1 MRKST
6 VLFGKIIRSATRLHG
21 GGSAFPGLVVE
32 KIDPG
37 FLKQAL
43 SNLPHGVVVISGTN
57 GKTTTTKML
66 VELLESHGLKVFTNR
81 TGSNF
86 TRGIVSA
93 LLGEIHHFK
102 LDVDVAVLELD
113 EAHAVQFVK
122 QVRPTYS
129 VLLNVLRDQLDRFG
143 EIDKTAQ
150 LLAAVAQKTTSG
162 VLLNR
167 DDPLIANIAKDNL
180 SAPVRFFG
188 YTAKLADKF
197 PSDDELHGPKN
208 SKRTTT
214 KTDVELI
221 SFNEKTAVYKI
232 DGTEKKTSLQLNG
245 AHNILNG
252 AAALAAA
259 RMILGK
265 MVDNANLLKAL
276 AEVKPAFGRGENIKI
291 NGQNLELIL
300 VKNPS
305 GFRLALASQ
314 LDNNADVMIA
324 INDQY
329 ADGRDMSWLWDVDFT
344 TLKNVSVVGG
354 VRAYDMALRLQYDQ
368 VKFGLVKPDLKQ
380 ALKVLL
386 DLPDNKPK
394 QIFCT
399 YTAML
404 QLRKIVGKSADIEE
418 AL

>member
-1 MRKST
+1 MKKST

-21 GGSAFPGLVVE
+21 GGSAFPGLMVE
-32 KIDPG
+32 KVDPE
-37 FLKQAL
+37 FLKQTLGDL
-43 SNLPHGVVVISGTN
+43 SHGVIVVSGTN
-57 GKTTTTKML
+57 GKTTTTKMV

-102 LDVDVAVLELD
+102 LDADIAVLELD

-122 QVRPTYS
+122 QVKPTYS

-150 LLAAVAQKTTSG
+150 LLATVAKATTGG
-162 VLLNR
+162 VVLNR
-167 DDPLIANIAKDNL
+167 DDPLISDIAQDKL
-180 SAPVRFFG
+180 TAPIEYFG
-188 YTAKLADKF
+188 YNAKLADKF
-197 PSDDELHGPKN
+197 PSDDELHGA
-208 SKRTTT
+208 KRVKKSTPGA
-214 KTDVELI
+214 DVELI
-221 SFNEKTAVYKI
+221 SFTNKTATYRI
-232 DGTEKKTSLQLNG
+232 DGKPAKTSLRLGG

-252 AAALAAA
+252 AAALVIA
-259 RMILGK
+259 RMVLGK
-265 MVDNANLLKAL
+265 TADSSKLLDAL
-276 AEVKPAFGRGENIKI
+276 ANVEPAFGRGENITV
-291 NGQNLELIL
+291 NGKNLELIL

-314 LDNNADVMIA
+314 LDHGSDIMIA

-329 ADGRDMSWLWDVDFT
+329 ADGRDMSWLWDVNFT
-344 TLKNVSVVGG
+344 TLKNVSVVSG
-354 VRAYDMALRLQYDQ
+354 VRAYDMALRLQYDD
-368 VKFGLVKPDLKQ
+368 VKIGLVQTDLKQ
-380 ALKVLL
+380 ALKAFLN
-386 DLPDNKPK
+386 LPGSKPK

-404 QLRKIVGKSADIEE
+404 QLRKIIGKSADIED